1 MHQNNALLVVV
12 SLNNEIKLKYL
23 ITKSPSYERLI
34 WKGLCKKLVDCFVF
48 CVWLAESFCK
58 IILRFL

>member
-34 WKGLCKKLVDCFVF
+34 
-48 CVWLAESFCK
+48 
-58 IILRFL
+58 